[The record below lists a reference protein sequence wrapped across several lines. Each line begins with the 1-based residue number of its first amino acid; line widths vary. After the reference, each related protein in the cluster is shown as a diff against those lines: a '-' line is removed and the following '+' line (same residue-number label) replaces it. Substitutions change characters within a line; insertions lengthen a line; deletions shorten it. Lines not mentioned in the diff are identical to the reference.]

1 MTTTDRCPACGDGAD
16 RVDVG
21 IVRQGGRGDV
31 AFSRCRSCGAY
42 VSGQVFDVG
51 AESAR
56 VESQPWGHEP
66 TALAL
71 NAFKQRMFDRALAA
85 VRRRRPPPA
94 TLLDVGCSFGGFLL
108 TARTSGYQVHG
119 TDIGA
124 PAVAFVREQGMPAE
138 VSATIDALPGT
149 WREFDAIAVL
159 DVNCYWP
166 DQPKELRGIRDRLK
180 PGGVL
185 VMRVVDKSWMMTLG
199 RALRPVMPALARR
212 LRSTSVNDHRF
223 SMPLRSFL
231 RELDRAGFTRI
242 EVRIHDGLHSTRTR
256 WPARLMF
263 RVGDLLW
270 RVARRNVAPGALV
283 VAERPR

>member
-1 MTTTDRCPACGDGAD
+1 
-16 RVDVG
+16 V
-21 IVRQGGRGDV
+21 
-31 AFSRCRSCGAY
+31 
-42 VSGQVFDVG
+42 VFDAE

-56 VESQPWGHEP
+56 VETQPWGNAE

-71 NAFKQRMFDRALAA
+71 NDFKQRMFDRALAA
-85 VRRRRPPPA
+85 VRARRPAPGR
-94 TLLDVGCSFGGFLL
+94 LLDIGCSFGGFLWS
-108 TARTSGYQVHG
+108 ARAAGYDVYG

-124 PAVAFVREQGMPAE
+124 PAVAFVQSQGVPAAVAASVTE
-138 VSATIDALPGT
+138 LPDAYAA
-149 WREFDAIAVL
+149 FDIISVL

-166 DQPKELRGIRDRLK
+166 DQPGELRGIRSRLR

-199 RALRPVMPALARR
+199 LRLRRLWPRGSAR
-212 LRSTSVNDHRF
+212 LRSTAVNDHRF

-231 RELDRAGFTRI
+231 RELDRAGF
-242 EVRIHDGLHSTRTR
+242 VRVSVRVHDGLHSDQTR

-270 RVARRNVAPGALV
+270 RLARRNIAPGALV
-283 VAERPR
+283 IAERPA